1 MVELPFQQPQTLNQR
16 QNRALAL
23 AAVFQ
28 ATQLT
33 HMTAL
38 SGRQNVGDS
47 SNFYFEQ
54 LIKASLN
61 IRSSKTASCQT
72 LNFFTQLADISLG
85 LKTLESSISQPFNTS
100 PKSKLPKLSA
110 AKLPMSYAMSLL
122 ALEKKVYSNPK
133 YVEIIEQSQQKIL
146 RQLSFFDNNY
156 MHPSI
161 IAT

>member
-47 SNFYFEQ
+47 SNFYF
-54 LIKASLN
+54 
-61 IRSSKTASCQT
+61 
-72 LNFFTQLADISLG
+72 
-85 LKTLESSISQPFNTS
+85 
-100 PKSKLPKLSA
+100 
-110 AKLPMSYAMSLL
+110 
-122 ALEKKVYSNPK
+122 
-133 YVEIIEQSQQKIL
+133 
-146 RQLSFFDNNY
+146 
-156 MHPSI
+156 
-161 IAT
+161 